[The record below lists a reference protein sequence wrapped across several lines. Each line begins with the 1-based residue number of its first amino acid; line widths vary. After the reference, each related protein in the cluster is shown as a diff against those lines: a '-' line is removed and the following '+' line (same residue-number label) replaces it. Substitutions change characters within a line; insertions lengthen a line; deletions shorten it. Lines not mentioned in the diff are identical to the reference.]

1 MPQPQGDEVVL
12 VCEHP
17 DDSAALVE
25 ILAPFG
31 RPLVSVASSRA
42 LFERLEHT
50 LPLAIVVVADPVDA
64 DIYQLTNRLLS
75 HVDWR
80 ELPVLALRPS
90 LTDRRLRLQ
99 GDVLKTI
106 DCLPLPVDIPK
117 LNQWLMLVQSFR
129 EVRVVLR
136 GIGDAGGE
144 TPEAIL
150 AVNRE
155 GRIVYGNAA
164 ARRYLRLSP
173 GRLWQLPLVA
183 LLEEPVAR
191 VLPTWE
197 QHGLRQEVVE
207 KALVQRPRLRMW
219 TGDGHS
225 LQVNAVLV
233 AVSFL
238 ANTELMFAFRPL
250 EGEQEVRDRMTR
262 LSQVDALTGLAS
274 RARLEESL
282 TAALE
287 LVRETRQGLAVLLF
301 DLDHFS
307 NVNDTLGFA
316 LGDQVLRA
324 AADRVRYSGLPGLLA
339 RAGGDVFAFLSEED
353 TDERGAVRL
362 AHQLR
367 ALFRAPF
374 LVQGHELF
382 CAVSIGIALHP
393 SCGTSAPQLLQHAEV
408 ALSRAKQLG
417 GNTVQFYS
425 AQMNRHGLE
434 RLELEAALHHAVYQ
448 RELAI
453 RVQPVLQADGLPVA
467 LAVLPYWR
475 HGRQQIDGE
484 RLLELVRSAGLTQ
497 VFGDWL
503 LEAVFRCYET
513 LVAAGCGSWRFLV
526 DLEPRYLQEEPIR
539 LRLKGLAATY
549 QMPLAQLWLVVPE
562 TEWRGERGGLLAIWQ
577 ELARLGVGWMLGSF
591 GTDIRILN
599 QLEADVPVSLRL
611 DAGLLAAIAPRSPQ
625 AVVVRGLLAM
635 ARDLGREVLIA
646 GIDEDSVATW
656 LSEVGGDWFQGAVV
670 APVLDGA
677 GLLDWCRGQTP
688 IAI

>member
-1 MPQPQGDEVVL
+1 MPEPQGDEVLL

-25 ILAPFG
+25 ILSPFG
-31 RPLVSVASSRA
+31 LPLIAVDAGRA
-42 LFERLEHT
+42 LFERLEQS
-50 LPLAIVVVADPVDA
+50 LPLAIVVVADPADA

-75 HVDWR
+75 HPDWR

-117 LNQWLMLVQSFR
+117 LNQWLMVVQSFR
-129 EVRVVLR
+129 DVRVVLR

-150 AVNRE
+150 AVNRD

-173 GRLWQLPLVA
+173 GRLWQLPLVS
-183 LLEEPVAR
+183 LLEEPVMR

-197 QHGLRQEVVE
+197 QHALRREVVD

-238 ANTELMFAFRPL
+238 AGTELMFAFRPL
-250 EGEQEVRDRMTR
+250 EGEQDVRERMAR
-262 LSQVDALTGLAS
+262 LSHMDALTGLAS

-282 TAALE
+282 AAALE

-307 NVNDTLGFA
+307 NINDTLGFA

-324 AADRVRYSGLPGLLA
+324 AADRVRYSGLPGILA
-339 RAGGDVFAFLSEED
+339 RAGGDVFAFLSED
-353 TDERGAVRL
+353 DIDERGAIRL

-374 LVQGHELF
+374 LVQGHEVF

-393 SCGTSAPQLLQHAEV
+393 SCGTSAAQLLQHAEV

-434 RLELEAALHHAVYQ
+434 RLELEAALHHALYQ

-453 RVQPVLQADGLPVA
+453 RLQPVLQADGRPVA
-467 LAVLPYWR
+467 LAVLPYWP
-475 HGRQQIDGE
+475 HGRQPIDGE
-484 RLLELVRSAGLTQ
+484 RLLELVRSAGLFQ

-503 LEAVFRCYET
+503 LEAVFRCHET
-513 LVAAGCGSWRFLV
+513 LVAAGCGPWRFLV
-526 DLEPRYLQEEPIR
+526 DMEPRYLLEQPIR

-549 QMPLAQLWLVVPE
+549 QMPLAQLCLVVPE
-562 TEWRGERGGLLAIWQ
+562 TELRGDRGSLLPTLQ
-577 ELARLGVGWMLGSF
+577 QLAGLGVGWMLGGF

-599 QLEADVPVSLRL
+599 QADATAPISLRL
-611 DAGLLAAIAPRSPQ
+611 DAGLLAAAGPTTAQPVIVRS
-625 AVVVRGLLAM
+625 LLAM
-635 ARDLGREVLIA
+635 ARELGHLVLVT
-646 GIDEDSVATW
+646 GIEEEAVAAS
-656 LSEVGGDWFQGAVV
+656 LSGLGGDWFQGAVI
-670 APVLDGA
+670 APVLEGER
-677 GLLDWCRGQTP
+677 LLDWCRGQSPVP
-688 IAI
+688 I

>member
-1 MPQPQGDEVVL
+1 MPEPQGDEVLL

-31 RPLVSVASSRA
+31 LPLVAVDSGRA
-42 LFERLEHT
+42 LFERLEQS
-50 LPLAIVVVADPVDA
+50 LPLAIVVVADPADA

-75 HVDWR
+75 HPDWR
-80 ELPVLALRPS
+80 ELPVVALRPS

-117 LNQWLMLVQSFR
+117 LNQWLMVVRSFR

-150 AVNRE
+150 AVNRD

-173 GRLWQLPLVA
+173 GRLWQLPLVS
-183 LLEEPVAR
+183 LLEEPATR
-191 VLPTWE
+191 VLPMWD
-197 QHGLRQEVVE
+197 QHPMRREVVD

-238 ANTELMFAFRPL
+238 AGTELMFAFRPL
-250 EGEQEVRDRMTR
+250 EGEQDVRERMAR
-262 LSQVDALTGLAS
+262 LSHMDALTGLAS

-282 TAALE
+282 AAALE

-307 NVNDTLGFA
+307 NINDTLGFA

-324 AADRVRYSGLPGLLA
+324 AADRVRYSGLPGILA
-339 RAGGDVFAFLSEED
+339 RAGGDVFAFLSED
-353 TDERGAVRL
+353 DIDERGAVRL

-374 LVQGHELF
+374 LVQGHEVF
-382 CAVSIGIALHP
+382 GAVSIGIALHP
-393 SCGTSAPQLLQHAEV
+393 SCGTSAAQLLQHAEV

-425 AQMNRHGLE
+425 AQMNLHGLE

-448 RELAI
+448 RELGI
-453 RVQPVLQADGLPVA
+453 RLQPVLQADGLPVA
-467 LAVLPYWR
+467 LAVLPYWQR
-475 HGRQQIDGE
+475 GRQQIDGE
-484 RLLELVRSAGLTQ
+484 RLLELVRSAGLIQ
-497 VFGDWL
+497 GFGDWL
-503 LEAVFRCYET
+503 LEAVFRCHET
-513 LVAAGCGSWRFLV
+513 LVAAGCGPWRFLV
-526 DLEPRYLQEEPIR
+526 DMEPRYLLEQPIR

-549 QMPLAQLWLVVPE
+549 QMPLSQLWLVVPE
-562 TEWRGERGGLLAIWQ
+562 TELRGERGSLLPTLQ
-577 ELARLGVGWMLGSF
+577 QLAVLGVGWMLGGF
-591 GTDIRILN
+591 GTDIRILS
-599 QLEADVPVSLRL
+599 QADATAPVTLRL
-611 DAGLLAAIAPRSPQ
+611 DAGLLAAAGPTTAQPVI
-625 AVVVRGLLAM
+625 VRGLLAM
-635 ARDLGREVLIA
+635 ARELGRPVLVT
-646 GIDEDSVATW
+646 GIDDEAVATW
-656 LSEVGGDWFQGAVV
+656 LSGAGGDWFQGTVM
-670 APVLDGA
+670 APVLEDER
-677 GLLDWCRGQTP
+677 LLDWCRGQSP
-688 IAI
+688 VAI